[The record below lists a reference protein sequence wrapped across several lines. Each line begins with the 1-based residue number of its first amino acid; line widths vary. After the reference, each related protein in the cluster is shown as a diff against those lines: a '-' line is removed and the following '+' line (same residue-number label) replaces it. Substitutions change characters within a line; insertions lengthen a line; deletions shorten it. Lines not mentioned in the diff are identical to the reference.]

1 MEDVLKQP
9 MQYVPSRECTQ
20 PFSPFHSLIRS
31 SLGVLQNDAVN
42 FEPPLPQ
49 WKREGIETFT
59 MGTYT
64 KIFLQFRQDDI
75 FWDRNN
81 ASQFLL
87 YADPHRRGYYP
98 AWEPLDIP
106 GFLPGSGII
115 FGTITHEEA
124 YRVESQGYE
133 ETKKEVLEVL
143 GKMFQRNISEPIAF
157 AYPNW
162 THEPWTYGTY
172 SNWPQGVS
180 LKMHQNLRANVG
192 RLWFAGEATSAQ
204 NFGFLHGAYFE
215 GQLAGNEVASCLHG
229 NCTDR
234 AHYEKLHGN
243 VEYFEYTLQN
253 GWRASTF
260 ENNNDQTA

>member
-1 MEDVLKQP
+1 MQAVEWWQWDWESAYEPEYSSQIFGVVGANATFNQFSGDSVL
-9 MQYVPSRECTQ
+9 VHDSRGYSFWLKEEAKSLNPTDSNLWLSTVVTNITYTDQQVTVHTKDGRCIEAAYAICT
-20 PFSPFHSLIRS
+20 F

-133 ETKKEVLEVL
+133 ETKKRSVRSL
-143 GKMFQRNISEPIAF
+143 GQDVPAK
-157 AYPNW
+157 
-162 THEPWTYGTY
+162 H
-172 SNWPQGVS
+172 
-180 LKMHQNLRANVG
+180 L
-192 RLWFAGEATSAQ
+192 
-204 NFGFLHGAYFE
+204 
-215 GQLAGNEVASCLHG
+215 
-229 NCTDR
+229 
-234 AHYEKLHGN
+234 
-243 VEYFEYTLQN
+243 
-253 GWRASTF
+253 
-260 ENNNDQTA
+260 